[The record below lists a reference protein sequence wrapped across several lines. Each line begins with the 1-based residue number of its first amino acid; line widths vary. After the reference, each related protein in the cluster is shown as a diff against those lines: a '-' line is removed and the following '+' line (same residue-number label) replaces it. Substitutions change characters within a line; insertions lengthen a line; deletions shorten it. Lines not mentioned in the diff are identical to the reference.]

1 MKRLTLTA
9 LLAAA
14 AVAAACGRSPAVPEA
29 NHTAPAGAA
38 HDGFLGSG
46 NHHDPTSVDP

>member
-1 MKRLTLTA
+1 MKRLALAA

-14 AVAAACGRSPAVPEA
+14 AVAAACGRAPAAPEP
-29 NHTAPAGAA
+29 NRTAPAGAA

-46 NHHDPTSVDP
+46 NHHDTTSVDP